1 MPKHP
6 YASLLKEY
14 KIAIEHLTPTVP
26 GEIKKEAEE
35 TLARLE
41 TNPNATEE
49 EIRAALFKT
58 GTAEYPHRHAF
69 QEWGGEKETERRLAL
84 VLEHVDET
92 VRAKLNKHLDA
103 GVPLAELLKSHLFET
118 EFTPEERHQI
128 EDGILDA
135 DDHVKEELEKA
146 ADATTPAYQK
156 LLKKWHGE
164 EEKIMGKINE
174 LEALKSKDV
183 KWKEEIETRVAR
195 FREGFLVTEQDP
207 SLEDVEKEIE
217 YWKGTFGEEI

>member
-69 QEWGGEKETERRLAL
+69 QEWGGEKEPERRLAL

-92 VRAKLNKHLDA
+92 VRAKLTKHLDA

-118 EFTPEERHQI
+118 EFTPEERHQV
-128 EDGILDA
+128 EDGILDGDYVFVKKTPSA
-135 DDHVKEELEKA
+135 RSGEIVVAMIEGEATVKRYFPERDHVRFQ
-146 ADATTPAYQK
+146 PANANMQPI
-156 LLKKWHGE
+156 LV
-164 EEKIMGKINE
+164 
-174 LEALKSKDV
+174 LKSDFKQVDIIGIV
-183 KWKEEIETRVAR
+183 VGVYRK
-195 FREGFLVTEQDP
+195 L
-207 SLEDVEKEIE
+207 
-217 YWKGTFGEEI
+217 